1 MSDFVVN
8 VVRARQHK
16 FAFYSPFPFLLYPF
30 LLFFPLSSH
39 FFPLS
44 SLFFLFFVS
53 LSFPSFHLNFFKFL
67 SARMSDFV
75 VNVVRARQHK
85 VAFYNPEHQNSQE
98 MFSASLPLYL
108 FFTTYILVCLSWF
121 YFCQQNLP
129 NSTFLLRRILRLYLY
144 INIFVY
150 TCYII
155 FIIFLSQEKYR
166 NTTHTVETVFA
177 SSISFCAGLSFA
189 YFGRRLYLRMRRV
202 SKLNVSKKIGGIALM
217 CTTLFFVRSCMTI
230 MSYYLWKKPVPI
242 LIHNIIWFTLIE
254 LGPSIAILLLIG
266 GTTSQYGR
274 KNDESAKLLNSQI
287 CCGATIEQGIIR
299 VEV

>member
-1 MSDFVVN
+1 MDLYETALDILIVFFGMYMCTFIIALGYAWRIFKTSKGKWTITKIVHCLIPVC
-8 VVRARQHK
+8 
-16 FAFYSPFPFLLYPF
+16 LL
-30 LLFFPLSSH
+30 
-39 FFPLS
+39 
-44 SLFFLFFVS
+44 
-53 LSFPSFHLNFFKFL
+53 
-67 SARMSDFV
+67 ARMSDFV

-202 SKLNVSKKIGGIALM
+202 SKLNVSKK
-217 CTTLFFVRSCMTI
+217 V
-230 MSYYLWKKPVPI
+230 
-242 LIHNIIWFTLIE
+242 
-254 LGPSIAILLLIG
+254 
-266 GTTSQYGR
+266 
-274 KNDESAKLLNSQI
+274 
-287 CCGATIEQGIIR
+287 
-299 VEV
+299 